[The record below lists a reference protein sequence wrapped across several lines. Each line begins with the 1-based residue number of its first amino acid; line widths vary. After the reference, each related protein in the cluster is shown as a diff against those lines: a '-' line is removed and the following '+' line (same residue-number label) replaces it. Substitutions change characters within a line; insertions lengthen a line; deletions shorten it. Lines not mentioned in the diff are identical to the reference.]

1 MSAIIGRDKEV
12 NELKQLVLSQRAE
25 FVAIYGRRRVGKTF
39 LVDEALRDDI
49 TFRHAGLSPIDENG
63 KTNNTKAQLLHFYHS
78 LLIQGWKGRSRPKNW
93 LEAFF
98 LLEQHLQAIDN
109 GERQVV
115 FIDELPW
122 MDTPRSGFITALEAF
137 WNGWACHRHNM
148 MLVVCG
154 SANSWMLDNL
164 VNNHGGLYGRTT
176 YEIKLT
182 PFTLPECEQFFASR
196 GIQLSRY
203 DITQANMILGGI
215 PYYLSYFMQGKSL
228 AQNVDNLFF
237 ARNAKLRDEF
247 TKLFFSVFTN
257 PEEMMRIVRYLATK
271 RKGYTRENIAQ
282 GTHLNYNGD
291 LSKWL
296 RALEA
301 SDFIERYVPFGES
314 KRNVHFRLIDPF
326 CLFYLKFV
334 DGQTEMD
341 EAFWMNNVDS
351 QKINSWRGFAFEDL
365 CMRHIDAIKRAL
377 QIAGISS
384 SHSAWAVSGD
394 DEQEGTQIDLLI
406 LRKDNVV
413 NMCEMKFYS
422 EEFAVRTDYH
432 KKLVHRTNTLL
443 PHLSRKVVIHSTLVT
458 TYGLTYNQYSGD
470 FVNIITLDDLF
481 KE

>member
-1 MSAIIGRDKEV
+1 MSTIIGRSKEV
-12 NELKQLVLSQRAE
+12 DELKQLVQSQRAE

-39 LVDEALRDDI
+39 LVDEALREDI
-49 TFRHAGLSPIDENG
+49 TFRHAGLSPVDENG
-63 KTNNTKAQLLHFYHS
+63 KKNNLKEQLLHFYHS
-78 LLIQGWKGRSRPKNW
+78 LLLQGWKGRSRPKNW

-98 LLEQHLQAIDN
+98 MLEQHLQAIDT

-122 MDTPRSGFITALEAF
+122 LDTPRSGFITALEAF

-182 PFTLPECEQFFASR
+182 PFSLTECELFYESR

-203 DITQANMILGGI
+203 DIAQANMILGGI
-215 PYYLSYFMQGKSL
+215 PYYMSYFEKGKSL
-228 AQNVDNLFF
+228 AQNIDHLFF
-237 ARNAKLRDEF
+237 APNAKLKDEF
-247 TKLFFSVFTN
+247 VKLFSSVFTN
-257 PEEMMRIVRYLATK
+257 PDEMMRIVRFLATK
-271 RKGYTRENIAQ
+271 RKGYTREDIAKGAQ
-282 GTHLNYNGD
+282 LSCNGD

-296 RALEA
+296 KALAA
-301 SDFIERYVPFGES
+301 SDFIVSYVPFGES
-314 KRNVHFRLIDPF
+314 ARNVHFRLIDPF

-334 DGQTEMD
+334 DGQKEMD

-351 QKINSWRGFAFEDL
+351 PKINSWRGFAFEDL
-365 CMRHIDAIKRAL
+365 CLRHVDAIKRAL

-384 SHSAWAVSGD
+384 SQSAWAVSGD

-422 EEFAVRTDYH
+422 EEFAVRADYH
-432 KKLVHRTNTLL
+432 KKIVHRTNILQ
-443 PHLSRKVVIHSTLVT
+443 PHLSRKTVIHSTLVT
-458 TYGLTYNQYSGD
+458 TFGLTYNQYSGD
-470 FVNIITLDDLF
+470 FTNVVTLADLF
-481 KE
+481 A

>member
-1 MSAIIGRDKEV
+1 MSTIIGRSKEV
-12 NELKQLVLSQRAE
+12 DELKQLVQSQRAE

-39 LVDEALRDDI
+39 LVDEALREDI
-49 TFRHAGLSPIDENG
+49 TFRHAGLSPVDENG
-63 KTNNTKAQLLHFYHS
+63 KKNNLKEQLLHFYHS
-78 LLIQGWKGRSRPKNW
+78 LLLQGWKGRSRPKNW

-98 LLEQHLQAIDN
+98 MLEQHLQAIDT

-122 MDTPRSGFITALEAF
+122 LDTPRSGFITALEAF

-182 PFTLPECEQFFASR
+182 PFSLTECELFYESR

-203 DITQANMILGGI
+203 DIAQANMILGGI
-215 PYYLSYFMQGKSL
+215 PYYMSYFEKGKSL
-228 AQNVDNLFF
+228 AQNIDHLFF
-237 ARNAKLRDEF
+237 APNAKLKDEF
-247 TKLFFSVFTN
+247 VKLFSSVFTN
-257 PEEMMRIVRYLATK
+257 PDEMMRIVRFLATK
-271 RKGYTRENIAQ
+271 RKGYTREDIAKGAQ
-282 GTHLNYNGD
+282 LSCNGD

-296 RALEA
+296 KALAA
-301 SDFIERYVPFGES
+301 SDFIVSYVPFGES
-314 KRNVHFRLIDPF
+314 ARNVHFRLIDPF
-326 CLFYLKFV
+326 SLFYLKFV
-334 DGQTEMD
+334 DGQKEMD

-351 QKINSWRGFAFEDL
+351 PKINSWRGFAFEDL
-365 CMRHIDAIKRAL
+365 CLRHVDAIKRAL

-384 SHSAWAVSGD
+384 SQSAWAVSGD

-413 NMCEMKFYS
+413 NMCKMKFYS
-422 EEFAVRTDYH
+422 EEFAVRADYH
-432 KKLVHRTNTLL
+432 KKIVHRTNILQ
-443 PHLSRKVVIHSTLVT
+443 PHLSRKTVIHSTLVT
-458 TYGLTYNQYSGD
+458 TFGLTYNQYSGD
-470 FVNIITLDDLF
+470 FTNVVTLADLF
-481 KE
+481 A

>member
-39 LVDEALRDDI
+39 LVDEALREEI

-176 YEIKLT
+176 YEIKLS
-182 PFTLPECEQFFASR
+182 PFTLPECERFFASS
-196 GIQLSRY
+196 GIQLSHY
-203 DITQANMILGGI
+203 DIAQANMILGGI

-247 TKLFFSVFTN
+247 TKLFSSVFTN

-384 SHSAWAVSGD
+384 SQSAWAVSGD
-394 DEQEGTQIDLLI
+394 DEKEGTQIDLLI

-458 TYGLTYNQYSGD
+458 TYGLTYN
-470 FVNIITLDDLF
+470 
-481 KE
+481 K

>member
-1 MSAIIGRDKEV
+1 MSTIIGRSKEV
-12 NELKQLVLSQRAE
+12 DELKQLVQSQRAE

-39 LVDEALRDDI
+39 LVDEALREDI
-49 TFRHAGLSPIDENG
+49 TFRHAGLSPVDENG
-63 KTNNTKAQLLHFYHS
+63 KKNNLKEQLLHFYHS
-78 LLIQGWKGRSRPKNW
+78 LLLQGWKGRSRPKNW

-98 LLEQHLQAIDN
+98 MLEQHLQAIDT

-122 MDTPRSGFITALEAF
+122 LDTPRSGFITALEAF

-182 PFTLPECEQFFASR
+182 PFSLTECELFYESR

-203 DITQANMILGGI
+203 DIAQANMILGGI
-215 PYYLSYFMQGKSL
+215 PYYMSYFEKVKSL
-228 AQNVDNLFF
+228 AQNIDHLFF
-237 ARNAKLRDEF
+237 APNAKLKDEF
-247 TKLFFSVFTN
+247 VKLFSSVFTN
-257 PEEMMRIVRYLATK
+257 PDEMMRIVRFLATK
-271 RKGYTRENIAQ
+271 RKGYTREDIAKGAQ
-282 GTHLNYNGD
+282 LSCNGD

-296 RALEA
+296 KALAA
-301 SDFIERYVPFGES
+301 SDFIVSYVPFGES
-314 KRNVHFRLIDPF
+314 ARNVHFRLIDPF

-334 DGQTEMD
+334 DGQKEMD

-351 QKINSWRGFAFEDL
+351 PKINSWRGFAFEDL
-365 CMRHIDAIKRAL
+365 CLRHVDAIKRAL

-384 SHSAWAVSGD
+384 SQSAWAVSGD

-422 EEFAVRTDYH
+422 EEFAVRADYH
-432 KKLVHRTNTLL
+432 KKIVHRTNILQ
-443 PHLSRKVVIHSTLVT
+443 PHLSRKTVIHSTLVT
-458 TYGLTYNQYSGD
+458 TFGLTYNQYSGD
-470 FVNIITLDDLF
+470 FTNVVTLADLF
-481 KE
+481 A

>member
-1 MSAIIGRDKEV
+1 MSAIIGRNKEV
-12 NELKQLVLSQRAE
+12 DELKKLVSSPKAE

-39 LVDEALRDDI
+39 LVDEALREDI

-63 KTNNTKAQLLHFYHS
+63 KSNNMKAQLLHFYHS

-98 LLEQHLQAIDN
+98 MLEQHLQTIDT
-109 GERQVV
+109 GARQIV

-137 WNGWACHRHNM
+137 WNGWACHRTNM

-182 PFTLPECEQFFASR
+182 PFTLAECEQFYQSQ

-203 DITQANMILGGI
+203 DIAQANMILGGI
-215 PYYLSYFMQGKSL
+215 PYYMTYFTRGKSL
-228 AQNVDNLFF
+228 AQNIDNLFF
-237 ARNAKLRDEF
+237 AQNAKLKDEF
-247 TKLFFSVFTN
+247 TKLFASVFTN

-271 RKGYTRENIAQ
+271 RKGFTRECIAE
-282 GTHLNYNGD
+282 GTNLGCNGHL
-291 LSKWL
+291 SQWL
-296 RALEA
+296 MALVA
-301 SDFIERYVPFGES
+301 SDFVERYVPFGES
-314 KRNVHFRLIDPF
+314 KRNEHYRLIDPF

-334 DGQTEMD
+334 DKQSEMD
-341 EAFWMNNVDS
+341 DAFWMNNVES
-351 QKINSWRGFAFEDL
+351 PKINSWRGFAFEDL
-365 CMRHIDAIKRAL
+365 CLRHIGAIKRAL

-384 SHSAWAVSGD
+384 SQSAWAVNGD
-394 DEQEGTQIDLLI
+394 DQQEGTQIDLLI
-406 LRKDNVV
+406 QRKDNVV

-422 EEFAVRTDYH
+422 EEFSVNKSYH
-432 KKLVHRTNTLL
+432 MRLVHRMNTLVEKV
-443 PHLSRKVVIHSTLVT
+443 SRKTVIHSTLVT
-458 TYGLTYNQYSGD
+458 TYGLAYNQYFGD
-470 FVNIITLDDLF
+470 FVNVVTLDDLF
-481 KE
+481 G